1 MTLAQEVFLKDEL
14 WMLSFGGSFQRNGV
28 YNEWVGEKE
37 REDFRKGLRIYIEDV
52 IHPAYKKQVGDKP
65 HGANIIAI
73 IDYSRGFS
81 KLLSN
86 GELNVGAVQKILN
99 LSLKYYWCLGWLPEP
114 PHFPIDSRIQKCLP
128 FKKRRPWTSIKTI
141 DEYQTII
148 NSARDLLLKGETL
161 AIWELH
167 NFKRS

>member
-14 WMLSFGGSFQRNGV
+14 WMLSFGGSFQRNRV
-28 YNEWVGEKE
+28 YNEGVGEKE

-52 IHPAYKKQVGDKP
+52 IHPPYKKQVGDKF
-65 HGANIIAI
+65 HGANIISI

-86 GELNVGAVQKILN
+86 GELNVGTVQKILN

-128 FKKRRPWTSIKTI
+128 FKSRKYWTGINNLS
-141 DEYQTII
+141 EYQTII
-148 NSARDLLLKGETL
+148 TCAKGLLKEGESL
-161 AIWELH
+161 AMWELT

>member
-1 MTLAQEVFLKDEL
+1 MTQSQQEFIKNEL
-14 WMLSFGGSFQRNGV
+14 WLLSFTGAFQRNNIYV
-28 YNEWVGEKE
+28 KNITEPQRKSF
-37 REDFRKGLRIYIEDV
+37 REGLRSYIEDV

-86 GELNVGAVQKILN
+86 GELNVGTVQKILN

-148 NSARDLLLKGETL
+148 NCARDLLLKGETL